1 MWLLRACCEMN
12 RRLAAR
18 VKFSSSAAAA
28 KHFRLVRLNMAVSS
42 NQTVVYLLLI
52 LFDLLV
58 LYKCS
63 FSDTTPDRRAI
74 QHGSSTLSESP
85 RHPSGGIAGGPGLH
99 RAHRHRLCRRQG
111 AAAAGRNARA
121 LPGPVQRQHHQKR
134 EGRHRPQLRRYARH
148 RRGGHPGH
156 RGRRPGP
163 GAGRAGDR
171 DAGGY
176 PDHPGTGEGGLLH
189 LRAGGGRGQPVYRG
203 GAGGAA
209 DTPPRSRSRSTTT
222 TSPT

>member
-1 MWLLRACCEMN
+1 MDQALYQNHLGILREE
-12 RRLAAR
+12 
-18 VKFSSSAAAA
+18 
-28 KHFRLVRLNMAVSS
+28 
-42 NQTVVYLLLI
+42 
-52 LFDLLV
+52 LLV
-58 LYKCS
+58 ALGC
-63 FSDTTPDRRAI
+63 T
-74 QHGSSTLSESP
+74 E
-85 RHPSGGIAGGPGLH
+85 
-99 RAHRHRLCRRQG
+99 AHRHRLCRRQG

-203 GAGGAA
+203 GAGGRRTLRRDRDPGAPQQHHLHEEGRHGPA
-209 DTPPRSRSRSTTT
+209 GQPPRPQLQKTERRSGPDAPQCGQHPGIRGHGENGGCGGAHR
-222 TSPT
+222 PPDRL